1 MGSRA
6 KSSKKLRVRAKY
18 RPGLVLAICSLAGL
32 LVSLLLAAFY
42 FETAGEVV
50 EGDTRRFD
58 EAALLMLD
66 EHAPSWLDGPVR
78 AVTVLGYY
86 PVVVLL
92 LAAVSYAF
100 YRVRERACAAILVVS
115 TLEGITLATALKA
128 AFGRPRPA
136 LSDSGYGAPASYAF
150 PSGHATV
157 AVGFYG
163 VLALLLAWRL
173 SGGWR

>member
-128 AFGRPRPA
+128 AFGRPSPTLATARPR
-136 LSDSGYGAPASYAF
+136 PT
-150 PSGHATV
+150 PSR
-157 AVGFYG
+157 AVTPRSRSVSTGC
-163 VLALLLAWRL
+163 WRC
-173 SGGWR
+173 S